1 MIKNI
6 SVVGL
11 GKLGASMVAGF
22 AEVGFNVIGYDIL
35 EKSVN
40 ALNNGDAPVEETD
53 LDEYIKRNKSKI
65 SASSNLESVI
75 HDSDITFVVVP
86 TPSNEDGAYT
96 SKPALS
102 AFEDIGTALKDK
114 TAYHVIVMTSTVLPG
129 ITRSLLIP
137 ALEKSSGKKCGEDFG
152 VCYNPEFIA
161 LGSVINDFLN
171 PDFYLLGEFD
181 SKSGNA
187 LEEVHNKVSRN
198 NAPVERMSIEN
209 AELSK
214 IALNSFVT
222 MKISFANVLADLC
235 MKIPGGNVD
244 VVSSALGSDSRI
256 GRKYLTG
263 GMGFAGPCFPRDNV
277 ALDYFGKKVD
287 ADTKLLRENHD
298 YNERLNTKIFDNL
311 LQHVKNCKKVSVLGL
326 SYKPKSFLIEKSPG
340 ISLTN
345 LLFERGFF
353 VKCFDPMANNE
364 AKAVLPKDIEI
375 CESIDS
381 AITDIDAVFIATP
394 DSHFVDGMSNIEK
407 DVIVIDLWR
416 YIDKDIA
423 NKFENYIG
431 YGICLDNNQHAKWLE
446 SIWENYE

>member
-35 EKSVN
+35 EKNVN
-40 ALNNGDAPVEETD
+40 VSKHGDAPVEETD
-53 LDEYIKRNKSKI
+53 SDIYIKRNRSKI
-65 SASSNLESVI
+65 TATSNLKNAI
-75 HDSDITFVVVP
+75 YDSDITFVVVP
-86 TPSNEDGAYT
+86 TPSNKDGAFT

-102 AFEDIGTALKDK
+102 AFEKIGEALKDK
-114 TAYHVIVMTSTVLPG
+114 NSYHVIVMTSTVLPG

-137 ALEKSSGKKCGEDFG
+137 ALEKYSEKKCGQDFG
-152 VCYNPEFIA
+152 LCYNPEFIA

-181 SKSGNA
+181 SKSGDF

-198 NAPVERMSIEN
+198 NAPIERMSIEN

-277 ALDYFGKKVD
+277 ALDYFGKKVG
-287 ADTKLLRENHD
+287 ADTKLLKENHD
-298 YNERLNTKIFDNL
+298 YNERLNSKIFDNL
-311 LQHVKNCKKVSVLGL
+311 LEHVKDYKKVSVLGL
-326 SYKPKSFLIEKSPG
+326 SYKPKSYLIEKSPG
-340 ISLTN
+340 LSLTN
-345 LLFERGFF
+345 LLFKKGFN

-364 AKAVLPKDIEI
+364 AKAVLDKDIKI
-375 CESIDS
+375 CESIDD
-381 AITDIDAVFIATP
+381 ALIDIDAVFIATP
-394 DSHFVDGMSNIEK
+394 DIQFIDGMRK
-407 DVIVIDLWR
+407 
-416 YIDKDIA
+416 K
-423 NKFENYIG
+423 
-431 YGICLDNNQHAKWLE
+431 
-446 SIWENYE
+446 